1 MTPFLKNIEQ
11 TLKGLIASGDK
22 VLVGVSG
29 GVDSIT
35 LLHLLHRFSLIQNY
49 SLIVAHI
56 NHMAR
61 GKDSDADA
69 SFVES
74 VAENLKLPFYLQKID
89 VGVERLKLKTSFQ
102 DAARIIRYQFFEET
116 LQSVGG
122 NRIALGHTADDQ
134 IETILINIV
143 RGAGLKGLAG
153 IPQVRDCIIRPF
165 WGFYRKDLENYLE
178 ENNIS
183 FREDSS
189 NSDKK
194 YLRNRIRH
202 ELIPHLETY
211 NPSIKKC
218 LQEMSG
224 IVREEDSLLSQTTRD
239 IFQQKLGKYNEKNIT
254 WNIEDFQSYPIAL
267 RKRLAREIFCHIT
280 GDMLAITAHHV
291 QQIINL
297 FNAPKAGKVLNIP
310 RGVTVTCSYDSVLFS
325 KITDGICENELQV
338 TQIAIPGT
346 TELLE
351 GPISR
356 VKTQIIVGTLGVS
369 SLKNERQAFL
379 DLERTGLGIQAR
391 FFRAGDRFCPLGMT
405 GTKKL
410 KSFFIDQ
417 KVPQSMRSH
426 IPILTNADDD
436 IIWVYGQ
443 RISHHYRVTNLT
455 KKVLFIEGDKAI
467 NYLNLIQ

>member
-1 MTPFLKNIEQ
+1 MTPFLKIIEH
-11 TLKGLIASGDK
+11 TLKDLIAVGDK

-29 GVDSIT
+29 GADSIA
-35 LLHLLHRFSLIQNY
+35 LLHVLHRFSDIHNY

-56 NHMAR
+56 NHLAR

-69 SFVES
+69 RFVES
-74 VAENLKLPFYLQKID
+74 VAEKLKLPFYLKKID
-89 VGVERLKLKTSFQ
+89 VGIERLKLKTSFQ
-102 DAARIIRYQFFEET
+102 DAARIIRYKFFEET

-134 IETILINIV
+134 VETILINIV
-143 RGAGLKGLAG
+143 RGTGLKGLAG

-165 WGFYRKDLENYLE
+165 LGFYRKDLEIYLK
-178 ENNIS
+178 ENDIF

-202 ELIPHLETY
+202 ELIPNLETY
-211 NPSIKKC
+211 NPGIKKC

-224 IVREEDSLLSQTTRD
+224 IAREEDSLLSQTTRD
-239 IFQQKLGKYNEKNIT
+239 IFKQKLGKDNKKNII
-254 WNIEDFQSYPIAL
+254 WDIEDFKSYPIAL
-267 RKRLAREIFCHIT
+267 RQRLVREIFCHIT
-280 GDMLAITAHHV
+280 GDMHAITAHHV

-297 FNAPKAGKVLNIP
+297 FNSPKTGKVLNIP
-310 RGVTVTCSYDSVLFS
+310 RGVTVTCGYESVFFS
-325 KITDGICENELQV
+325 KITDAICENEPLV

-346 TELLE
+346 TEFIE
-351 GPISR
+351 GPILR
-356 VKTQIIVGTLGVS
+356 VKTQIIVGKLGLS
-369 SLKNERQAFL
+369 SLETGRQALF
-379 DLERTGLGIQAR
+379 DFEKTGMGIQAR
-391 FFRAGDRFCPLGMT
+391 FFRAGDRFFPLGMT
-405 GTKKL
+405 GSKKL

-426 IPILTNADDD
+426 IPILTNTDDD

-443 RISHHYRVTNLT
+443 RISHPYRVTDKT
-455 KKVLFIEGDKAI
+455 EKVLFIEGDKAI
-467 NYLNLIQ
+467 NY

>member
-11 TLKGLIASGDK
+11 ALKELIATDDK

-29 GVDSIT
+29 GADSIA
-35 LLHLLHRFSLIQNY
+35 LLHVLHKFSRIQNY

-56 NHMAR
+56 NHMSR
-61 GKDSDADA
+61 GKDSDIDA
-69 SFVES
+69 GFVES
-74 VAENLKLPFYLQKID
+74 VAEKLKLPFYLKKID
-89 VGVERLKLKTSFQ
+89 IGVERLKLKTSFQ

-134 IETILINIV
+134 VETILINII
-143 RGAGLKGLAG
+143 RGTGLKGLAG
-153 IPQVRDCIIRPF
+153 IPQVRNCIIRPF
-165 WGFYRKDLENYLE
+165 LEFYRKDLETYLKK
-178 ENNIS
+178 NDFS

-189 NSDKK
+189 NLDKK

-211 NPSIKKC
+211 NPSVKKC
-218 LQEMSG
+218 LQVMSG
-224 IVREEDSLLSQTTRD
+224 IVRIDDSLLSLTTRD
-239 IFQQKLGKYNEKNIT
+239 IFKQKFGKDNEKNII
-254 WNIEDFQSYPIAL
+254 WEIEDFQSYPIAL
-267 RKRLAREIFCHIT
+267 RQRLVREIFSHII
-280 GDMLAITAHHV
+280 GDMQAITSHHV

-297 FNAPKAGKVLNIP
+297 FNSPKAGKVLNIP

-325 KITDGICENELQV
+325 KITDGICGNKLLV
-338 TQIAIPGT
+338 TQIVIPGT
-346 TELLE
+346 TELLK
-351 GPISR
+351 GPIRR
-356 VKTQIIVGTLGVS
+356 VKTQIIAGTLRVF
-369 SLKNERQAFL
+369 SLNTERQAFF
-379 DLERTGLGIQAR
+379 DLEKTGLGIQVR

-405 GTKKL
+405 GRKKL

-417 KVPQSMRSH
+417 KVPQRMRSH

-443 RISHHYRVTNLT
+443 RISHHYRVTDKT
-455 KKVLFIEGDKAI
+455 EKVLFIEGNKAI
-467 NYLNLIQ
+467 NY

>member
-1 MTPFLKNIEQ
+1 MTHFLKNFEQ
-11 TLKGLIASGDK
+11 VLKDLIATGDK

-29 GVDSIT
+29 GADSIA
-35 LLHLLHRFSLIQNY
+35 LLHVLHRFSQVQNY

-61 GKDSDADA
+61 GNDSYTDAR
-69 SFVES
+69 FVES
-74 VAENLKLPFYLQKID
+74 VAKKLKLPFYLKKID
-89 VGVERLKLKTSFQ
+89 VGIERLKLKTSFQ

-116 LQSVGG
+116 LQLVGG
-122 NRIALGHTADDQ
+122 NKVALGHTADDHV
-134 IETILINIV
+134 ETILINIV
-143 RGAGLKGLAG
+143 RGTGLKGLAG

-165 WGFYRKDLENYLE
+165 LKFYRKDLENYLK
-178 ENNIS
+178 ENDIS

-202 ELIPHLETY
+202 ELIPHLETF
-211 NPSIKKC
+211 NPGIKKC
-218 LQEMSG
+218 LQEMSR
-224 IVREEDSLLSQTTRD
+224 IAKDENSLLSQTTKD
-239 IFQQKLGKYNEKNIT
+239 IFKQKIGKDNGKNII
-254 WNIEDFQSYPIAL
+254 WDIEDFQSYPIVL
-267 RKRLAREIFCHIT
+267 RQRLVREIFCHIT
-280 GDMLAITAHHV
+280 GDMQAITAHHV

-297 FNAPKAGKVLNIP
+297 FNSPKTGKVLNIP
-310 RGVTVTCSYDSVLFS
+310 RGVTVTCSYESVFFS
-325 KITDGICENELQV
+325 KIMDGICENEQLI
-338 TQIAIPGT
+338 TKIAIPGT

-351 GPISR
+351 GPIR
-356 VKTQIIVGTLGVS
+356 RFQTQIFTGNSEFS
-369 SLKNERQAFL
+369 SFESSRQAFF
-379 DLERTGLGIQAR
+379 DLEKTGLGVQVR

-405 GTKKL
+405 GKKKL

-443 RISHHYRVTNLT
+443 RISHPYRVTDKT
-455 KKVLFIEGDKAI
+455 EKVLFIEGDQAI
-467 NYLNLIQ
+467 YY

>member
-1 MTPFLKNIEQ
+1 MMTPFLKNIEQ
-11 TLKGLIASGDK
+11 ALKELIATDDK

-29 GVDSIT
+29 GADSIA
-35 LLHLLHRFSLIQNY
+35 LLHVLHNFSHIQNY

-61 GKDSDADA
+61 GKDSDVDA
-69 SFVES
+69 GFVES
-74 VAENLKLPFYLQKID
+74 VAEKLKLPFYLKKID
-89 VGVERLKLKTSFQ
+89 VGVERLKLQTSFQ

-122 NRIALGHTADDQ
+122 NKIALGHTSDDHV
-134 IETILINIV
+134 ETILINII
-143 RGAGLKGLAG
+143 RGTGLKGLAG
-153 IPQVRDCIIRPF
+153 IPQVRNCIVRPF
-165 WGFYRKDLENYLE
+165 LEFYRKDLEIYLK
-178 ENNIS
+178 ENDLS

-189 NSDKK
+189 NLDKK

-211 NPSIKKC
+211 NPGIKKC

-224 IVREEDSLLSQTTRD
+224 IVRVEDSLLSQTTRD
-239 IFQQKLGKYNEKNIT
+239 IFKQKLSKDNEKNIIWKT
-254 WNIEDFQSYPIAL
+254 EDFQSYPIAL
-267 RKRLAREIFCHIT
+267 RQRLVREIFSHIT
-280 GDMLAITAHHV
+280 GDMQAITAHHV

-297 FNAPKAGKVLNIP
+297 FNSPKAGKALNIP

-325 KITDGICENELQV
+325 KIKDGICENELLV

-346 TELLE
+346 TELLK
-351 GPISR
+351 GPIRS
-356 VKTQIIVGTLGVS
+356 VKTQIIAGTLEVS
-369 SLKNERQAFL
+369 SLETERQAFF
-379 DLERTGLGIQAR
+379 DLEKTGLGIQMR

-405 GTKKL
+405 GSKKL

-443 RISHHYRVTNLT
+443 RISHHYRVTNKT
-455 KKVLFIEGDKAI
+455 EKVLFIEGDKVI
-467 NYLNLIQ
+467 NY

>member
-1 MTPFLKNIEQ
+1 MTHFLKNIEQ
-11 TLKGLIASGDK
+11 VLKELIATGDK

-29 GVDSIT
+29 GADSIA
-35 LLHLLHRFSLIQNY
+35 LLHVLHRFSQVQNY

-69 SFVES
+69 RFVES
-74 VAENLKLPFYLQKID
+74 VAEELKLPFHLKKID
-89 VGVERLKLKTSFQ
+89 VGIERLKLKTSFQ

-122 NRIALGHTADDQ
+122 NRVVLGHTADDQ
-134 IETILINIV
+134 VETILINIV
-143 RGAGLKGLAG
+143 RGTGLKGLAG

-165 WGFYRKDLENYLE
+165 LKFYRKDLDIYLKENDF
-178 ENNIS
+178 S

-218 LQEMSG
+218 LQEMSE
-224 IVREEDSLLSQTTRD
+224 ITREDDSLLSQTTTN
-239 IFQQKLGKYNEKNIT
+239 IFKQKLDTDNEKKIT
-254 WNIEDFQSYPIAL
+254 WDIEDFQSYPIAL
-267 RKRLAREIFCHIT
+267 RHRLVREIFCHIS
-280 GDMLAITAHHV
+280 GDMQAITSHHV
-291 QQIINL
+291 QQVIKL
-297 FNAPKAGKVLNIP
+297 FNSPKVGKVINIP
-310 RGVTVTCSYDSVLFS
+310 RGVSVTCSYESVLFS
-325 KITDGICENELQV
+325 KIADGIYENEPLV

-346 TELLE
+346 TELE
-351 GPISR
+351 GPIR
-356 VKTQIIVGTLGVS
+356 RFKTQIIADKLRVS
-369 SLKNERQAFL
+369 SLESGRQAFF
-379 DLERTGLGIQAR
+379 DLEKTGFGIQAR

-405 GTKKL
+405 GSKKL

-417 KVPQSMRSH
+417 KVPQSMRPH

-443 RISHHYRVTNLT
+443 RISHPYRVTDNT
-455 KKVLFIEGDKAI
+455 EKVLFIEGDKAI
-467 NYLNLIQ
+467 NY

>member
-1 MTPFLKNIEQ
+1 MTPFLKNIEKI
-11 TLKGLIASGDK
+11 LKGLIVSGDK

-29 GVDSIT
+29 GADSIS
-35 LLHLLHRFSLIQNY
+35 LLHVLHRFSKTQNY

-69 SFVES
+69 GFVES
-74 VAENLKLPFYLQKID
+74 VAKKLKIPFYLKKFDVKI
-89 VGVERLKLKTSFQ
+89 ERLKLKTSFQ

-143 RGAGLKGLAG
+143 RGTGLKGLAG

-165 WGFYRKDLENYLE
+165 LEFYRKDLEMYLK
-178 ENNIS
+178 ENDIS

-189 NSDKK
+189 NADKK
-194 YLRNRIRH
+194 YLRNRIRQ
-202 ELIPHLETY
+202 ELIPYLETY
-211 NPSIKKC
+211 NPGIKKC
-218 LQEMSG
+218 LKEMSG
-224 IVREEDSLLSQTTRD
+224 IARGDDSLLSQMTKD
-239 IFQQKLGKYNEKNIT
+239 IFKKKLVNKKDNEKNII
-254 WNIEDFQSYPIAL
+254 WDIEDFQSYQIAL
-267 RKRLAREIFCHIT
+267 RQRLVREIFCHIT
-280 GDMLAITAHHV
+280 GDMQAITAHHV

-297 FNAPKAGKVLNIP
+297 FNFPKAGKVLNIP
-310 RGVTVTCSYDSVLFS
+310 RGVCVICSYKSVLFS
-325 KITDGICENELQV
+325 KITNDICKNEPVV
-338 TQIAIPGT
+338 TQIVIPGT
-346 TELLE
+346 TELIE
-351 GPISR
+351 GPIR
-356 VKTQIIVGTLGVS
+356 KVKTQIIMGKLGMS
-369 SLKNERQAFL
+369 SFETGRQAFF
-379 DLERTGLGIQAR
+379 DLEKTGLGIQAR

-405 GTKKL
+405 GSKKL

-417 KVPQSMRSH
+417 KVPQSLRSN

-443 RISHHYRVTNLT
+443 RISHPYRVTKKT
-455 KKVLFIEGDKAI
+455 EKVLFIEGDKAI
-467 NYLNLIQ
+467 NY

>member
-1 MTPFLKNIEQ
+1 MTPFLKNIEK
-11 TLKGLIASGDK
+11 TLKELIETGDK

-29 GVDSIT
+29 GADSIA
-35 LLHLLHRFSLIQNY
+35 LLHVLHRFSQIENY

-61 GKDSDADA
+61 EKDSDADA
-69 SFVES
+69 GFVER
-74 VAENLKLPFYLQKID
+74 VADKLKLPFYLKKID
-89 VGVERLKLKTSFQ
+89 VGIERLKLKTSFQ
-102 DAARIIRYQFFEET
+102 DAARIVRYQFFEET

-122 NRIALGHTADDQ
+122 NRVALGHTADDQ
-134 IETILINIV
+134 VETILINIV
-143 RGAGLKGLAG
+143 RGSGLKGLAG
-153 IPQVRDCIIRPF
+153 IPQVRDYIIRPF
-165 WGFYRKDLENYLE
+165 LKFYRKDLDIYLKEND
-178 ENNIS
+178 IS

-202 ELIPHLETY
+202 ELIPHLESY
-211 NPSIKKC
+211 NPGIKKC

-224 IVREEDSLLSQTTRD
+224 IAQEDDSLLSQATRD
-239 IFQQKLGKYNEKNIT
+239 IFKQKLNKDNEKNII

-267 RKRLAREIFCHIT
+267 RQRLVREIFCHIT
-280 GDMLAITAHHV
+280 GDMQAITAYHV

-297 FNAPKAGKVLNIP
+297 FNSPKTGKILNIP
-310 RGVTVTCSYDSVLFS
+310 RGVTVTCSYESIFFS
-325 KITDGICENELQV
+325 KITDAICENESLV

-351 GPISR
+351 GPIR
-356 VKTQIIVGTLGVS
+356 TVKTQIIPGKLGLS
-369 SLKNERQAFL
+369 SLDTRRQAFF
-379 DLERTGLGIQAR
+379 DFEKTGLGIQAR
-391 FFRAGDRFCPLGMT
+391 FSRAGDRFIPLGMT
-405 GTKKL
+405 GSKKL

-443 RISHHYRVTNLT
+443 RISDSYRVTAMT
-455 KKVLFIEGDKAI
+455 DKVLFIEGNKAI
-467 NYLNLIQ
+467 NY

>member
-1 MTPFLKNIEQ
+1 MTHFLKNIEQ
-11 TLKGLIASGDK
+11 VLKELITTGDK

-29 GVDSIT
+29 GADSIA
-35 LLHLLHRFSLIQNY
+35 LLHVLHRFSQIQNY
-49 SLIVAHI
+49 SLTVAHI

-61 GKDSDADA
+61 GNDSDTDA
-69 SFVES
+69 RFVES
-74 VAENLKLPFYLQKID
+74 VAEKLKLPFYLKKID
-89 VGVERLKLKTSFQ
+89 VGIERLKLKTSFQ
-102 DAARIIRYQFFEET
+102 DAARKIRFQFFKET
-116 LQSVGG
+116 LQSIEG
-122 NRIALGHTADDQ
+122 NKVVLGHTADDQ
-134 IETILINIV
+134 VETILINII
-143 RGAGLKGLAG
+143 RGTGLKGLAG

-165 WGFYRKDLENYLE
+165 LKFYRKDLDIYLK
-178 ENNIS
+178 ENNIC

-189 NSDKK
+189 NLDKK

-202 ELIPHLETY
+202 ELIPLLENY

-224 IVREEDSLLSQTTRD
+224 IAREEDSLLSQTTIN
-239 IFQQKLGKYNEKNIT
+239 IFKQKLEKDNKNKII
-254 WNIEDFQSYPIAL
+254 WDNEDFQSYPIAL
-267 RKRLAREIFCHIT
+267 RHRLVREIFCHIT
-280 GDMLAITAHHV
+280 GDMQSITAHHV

-297 FNAPKAGKVLNIP
+297 FNYPKAGKVLNIP
-310 RGVTVTCSYDSVLFS
+310 RGVTVTCSYDSVSFS
-325 KITDGICENELQV
+325 KITDGICEQEQLV

-351 GPISR
+351 GPIR
-356 VKTQIIVGTLGVS
+356 RLQTQIIGNKSELS
-369 SLKNERQAFL
+369 SLETNRQAFF
-379 DLERTGLGIQAR
+379 DLKKTGLGIQAR

-405 GTKKL
+405 GSKKL

-443 RISHHYRVTNLT
+443 RISHLYRVTDKT
-455 KKVLFIEGDKAI
+455 EKVLFIEGDKAI
-467 NYLNLIQ
+467 NY

>member
-11 TLKGLIASGDK
+11 ALKKLIATDDK

-29 GVDSIT
+29 GADSIA
-35 LLHLLHRFSLIQNY
+35 LLHVLHKFSYIQNY

-61 GKDSDADA
+61 GKVSDVDA
-69 SFVES
+69 GFVES
-74 VAENLKLPFYLQKID
+74 VAKKLKLPFYLQKID

-116 LQSVGG
+116 LQSVGA

-134 IETILINIV
+134 VETILINII
-143 RGAGLKGLAG
+143 RGTGLKGLAG
-153 IPQVRDCIIRPF
+153 IPQVRNCIIRPF
-165 WGFYRKDLENYLE
+165 LEFYRKDLEIFLK
-178 ENNIS
+178 ENNFS

-189 NSDKK
+189 NLDKK

-202 ELIPHLETY
+202 DLIPHLEIY
-211 NPSIKKC
+211 NPGIKKC
-218 LQEMSG
+218 LQKMSG
-224 IVREEDSLLSQTTRD
+224 IVRVEDSLLSQATRD
-239 IFQQKLGKYNEKNIT
+239 IFKQKLGKDNGKNII
-254 WNIEDFQSYPIAL
+254 WKIEDFQSYPIAL
-267 RKRLAREIFCHIT
+267 RQRLSREIFCHIT
-280 GDMLAITAHHV
+280 GDMQEITAHHV

-297 FNAPKAGKVLNIP
+297 FNSPKAGKVINIP

-325 KITDGICENELQV
+325 KIKHDISENQLFV
-338 TQIAIPGT
+338 NQIAIPGT
-346 TELLE
+346 TELLK
-351 GPISR
+351 GPIR
-356 VKTQIIVGTLGVS
+356 WFKTQIIAGTVGVS
-369 SLKNERQAFL
+369 SLETERQAFF
-379 DLERTGLGIQAR
+379 DLEKTGLGIQVR

-405 GTKKL
+405 GSKKL

-417 KVPQSMRSH
+417 KVPQSMRFH

-443 RISHHYRVTNLT
+443 RISHNYRVTDKT
-455 KKVLFIEGDKAI
+455 EKVLFIEGDKAI
-467 NYLNLIQ
+467 NY